1 MICGNVKRPRGK
13 IVGDGHKHLRALR
26 GKTESF
32 KQHWGEEGARGS
44 DSWGWKIAKT
54 LRGY

>member
-1 MICGNVKRPRGK
+1 MGEWEGGGMICGNIKRPRGK
-13 IVGDGHKHLRALR
+13 IVGDGHKQLRALR

-44 DSWGWKIAKT
+44 DTCS
-54 LRGY
+54 